1 MNDNPF
7 EFPPIK
13 WEDVDTSDEYLSVEE
28 LREAVRRVRDTHR
41 SMTHIYGK
49 VACTECGQ
57 TYPCRT
63 IKAISAFKEE

>member
-1 MNDNPF
+1 MNDNLF

-57 TYPCRT
+57 KYPCRT
-63 IKAISAFKEE
+63 IKAISLLEDN